1 VTAVETDLTNHTARV
16 IFDDTET
23 NPEQM
28 KAALEEDIYTVDGT
42 TYLHSDISPQ
52 EAEDMLATRAE
63 LFIVDVRE
71 MNEFCGDHIPSSLNY
86 PWSSGVLEERYA
98 ELSHDADILVYCK
111 NGGRSEMAAAFLD
124 SRGFTSVY
132 DMGGISTWEGE
143 TLSCCEIGMRGA
155 ILALQLMAG
164 ESPANILMLGD
175 TDGDGK
181 IGLVEVI
188 CILGKIAGLR

>member
-1 VTAVETDLTNHTARV
+1 MTAVETDLTNHTARV

-86 PWSSGVLEERYA
+86 PWSSGVLEFRVLESA
-98 ELSHDADILVYCK
+98 TPDSS
-111 NGGRSEMAAAFLD
+111 RSSE
-124 SRGFTSVY
+124 
-132 DMGGISTWEGE
+132 
-143 TLSCCEIGMRGA
+143 
-155 ILALQLMAG
+155 
-164 ESPANILMLGD
+164 
-175 TDGDGK
+175 
-181 IGLVEVI
+181 
-188 CILGKIAGLR
+188 